1 MSKGCLS
8 EQSRLLV
15 DALFH
20 ERDQHLWEAFR
31 ERQVKKDRKMQFA
44 AVLGMND
51 EALLGHLVELEVQPE
66 AIAAIAIVPLAVVAW
81 ADHAVQPQEREAI
94 LQAARASG
102 VQPQDGGIRCLNTGW
117 PSVPALSCWTPGN
130 TIFGA
135 LCRQLNSQEIAGLK
149 HDLLDRARDVAEAA
163 GGILGLGNKV
173 SANERAALRD
183 LDRRSS
189 DH

>member
-1 MSKGCLS
+1 M
-8 EQSRLLV
+8 

-20 ERDQHLWEAFR
+20 ERDQQLWEAFR
-31 ERQVKKDRKMQFA
+31 ERQVKKDRTMQFA

-51 EALLGHLVELEVQPE
+51 QSLLDHLVELDVQPE
-66 AIAAIAIVPLAVVAW
+66 AIAAIAIIPLAVVAW

-102 VQPQDGGIRCLNTGW
+102 VQPQDGRYPVLEYWLTRRPSPELLEAWKHYIR
-117 PSVPALSCWTPGN
+117 
-130 TIFGA
+130 A
-135 LCRQLNSQEIAGLK
+135 LCRQLNPQEIAELK

-173 SANERAALRD
+173 SANERAALQELERG
-183 LDRRSS
+183 LRVK
-189 DH
+189 